1 MNDPK
6 RWLDDDG
13 VASSE
18 ERALLEAGR
27 DDRIP
32 VALRERVW
40 LGVAAGA
47 SAAAVPSAAAAALPK
62 GAVSKG
68 VLSLFTGSLGKGLLG
83 VALVSGAGL
92 GVFGLRA
99 SKKMASNSTAV
110 PSQPSRTTSIAPI
123 APPPIAPPVTEPKT
137 GDEDL
142 PPQDV
147 LSPAI
152 VPPRPA
158 PSHATTA
165 KAASGSRPADSRLRE
180 ESAAVLAVRNALV
193 SGDAAL
199 ALRLLDRARVDFP
212 NGALAEDREALTVR
226 ALATGGQKE
235 AAHSRGESF
244 LRAFPKSP
252 YAAEVRAILAR

>member
-13 VASSE
+13 AASSE

-32 VALRERVW
+32 AALRERVW

-62 GAVSKG
+62 GALSKG
-68 VLSLFTGSLGKGLLG
+68 VLSLLAGSFGKGLLG

-99 SKKMASNSTAV
+99 STKIASNSTTVA
-110 PSQPSRTTSIAPI
+110 SQPSRTTSIAPL
-123 APPPIAPPVTEPKT
+123 APPATEPKLD
-137 GDEDL
+137 DEDR
-142 PPQDV
+142 PPQEV
-147 LSPAI
+147 PSPAI

-158 PSHATTA
+158 PSRATTA
-165 KAASGSRPADSRLRE
+165 KEASGSRPADSRLRE

-235 AAHSRGESF
+235 AARSRGESF